1 MKKILVIDDEWKIR
15 KLIKDYLVREGYSVD
30 EAGDGEE
37 GLELFF
43 KNNYDI
49 VILDIMMPKIDGWSV
64 CRKIRE
70 ESQVPIIMLTARADE
85 SDQLFGFELETEIRK
100 LIKDYLVREG
110 YSVDEAGDGEEGLEL
125 FFKNHYDIVILDIM
139 MPKIDGWSV
148 CRKIR
153 EESQVPII
161 MLTARADESDQ
172 LFGFELETDE
182 YMVKPFNPKL
192 LVAKVKA
199 LFRRD
204 GKIAEKAC
212 LQFRDLVVD
221 TSKREVRLGDIVLE
235 LTPKEYDLLYF
246 FIENKGL
253 ALSREKIL
261 NSVWG
266 WDYFG
271 DSRTVDTHIKR
282 LRKKIGDDFIQTVRG
297 FGYKFEGEK

>member
-1 MKKILVIDDEWKIR
+1 MKKILVVDDEWKIR

-37 GLELFF
+37 GLDLFF
-43 KNNYDI
+43 
-49 VILDIMMPKIDGWSV
+49 
-64 CRKIRE
+64 
-70 ESQVPIIMLTARADE
+70 QT
-85 SDQLFGFELETEIRK
+85 T
-100 LIKDYLVREG
+100 
-110 YSVDEAGDGEEGLEL
+110 
-125 FFKNHYDIVILDIM
+125 YDIVILDIM

-182 YMVKPFNPKL
+182 YMIKPFNPKL

-199 LFRRD
+199 LLRRD
-204 GKIAEKAC
+204 GKIVDKTYLE
-212 LQFRDLVVD
+212 FGDLVID
-221 TSKREVRLGDIVLE
+221 TSKREVKLGDVVLE

-282 LRKKIGDDFIQTVRG
+282 LRKKIGDNFIQTVRG
-297 FGYKFEGEK
+297 FGYKFEGDK

>member
-1 MKKILVIDDEWKIR
+1 MKKILVVDDEWKIR

-43 KNNYDI
+43 
-49 VILDIMMPKIDGWSV
+49 
-64 CRKIRE
+64 
-70 ESQVPIIMLTARADE
+70 QT
-85 SDQLFGFELETEIRK
+85 T
-100 LIKDYLVREG
+100 
-110 YSVDEAGDGEEGLEL
+110 
-125 FFKNHYDIVILDIM
+125 YDIVILDIM

-182 YMVKPFNPKL
+182 YMIKPFNPKL

-199 LFRRD
+199 LLRRD
-204 GKIAEKAC
+204 GKIVDKTYLE
-212 LQFRDLVVD
+212 FGDLVID
-221 TSKREVRLGDIVLE
+221 TSKREVKLGDVVLE

-282 LRKKIGDDFIQTVRG
+282 LRKKIGDNFIQTVRV
-297 FGYKFEGEK
+297 FGYKFEGDK

>member
-15 KLIKDYLVREGYSVD
+15 KLIKDYLVREGYIVD

-37 GLELFF
+37 GIEKFF
-43 KNNYDI
+43 SNVYDI

-70 ESQVPIIMLTARADE
+70 ESQIPIIMLTARADE
-85 SDQLFGFELETEIRK
+85 G
-100 LIKDYLVREG
+100 
-110 YSVDEAGDGEEGLEL
+110 
-125 FFKNHYDIVILDIM
+125 
-139 MPKIDGWSV
+139 
-148 CRKIR
+148 
-153 EESQVPII
+153 
-161 MLTARADESDQ
+161 DQ

-182 YMVKPFNPKL
+182 YMTKPFNPKL

-199 LFRRD
+199 LLRRD
-204 GKIAEKAC
+204 GKIVDNAPMS
-212 LQFRDLVVD
+212 FRELMIDGV
-221 TSKREVRLGDIVLE
+221 KREVRLKDEILE

-246 FIENKGL
+246 FIENKGI

-282 LRKKIGDDFIQTVRG
+282 LRKKIGDDYIQTVRG
-297 FGYKFEGEK
+297 FGYKFEG

>member
-1 MKKILVIDDEWKIR
+1 MKKILVVDDEWKIR

-37 GLELFF
+37 GLDLFF
-43 KNNYDI
+43 
-49 VILDIMMPKIDGWSV
+49 
-64 CRKIRE
+64 
-70 ESQVPIIMLTARADE
+70 QT
-85 SDQLFGFELETEIRK
+85 T
-100 LIKDYLVREG
+100 
-110 YSVDEAGDGEEGLEL
+110 
-125 FFKNHYDIVILDIM
+125 YDIVILDIM

-182 YMVKPFNPKL
+182 YMIKPFNPKL

-199 LFRRD
+199 LLRRD
-204 GKIAEKAC
+204 GKIVDKTYLE
-212 LQFRDLVVD
+212 FGDLVID
-221 TSKREVRLGDIVLE
+221 TSKREIKLGDVILE

-282 LRKKIGDDFIQTVRG
+282 LRKKIGDNFIQTVRG
-297 FGYKFEGEK
+297 FGYKFEGDK

>member
-15 KLIKDYLVREGYSVD
+15 KLIKDYLVREGYIVD

-37 GLELFF
+37 GIEKFF
-43 KNNYDI
+43 SNIYDI

-85 SDQLFGFELETEIRK
+85 SDQLFGF
-100 LIKDYLVREG
+100 D
-110 YSVDEAGDGEEGLEL
+110 
-125 FFKNHYDIVILDIM
+125 
-139 MPKIDGWSV
+139 
-148 CRKIR
+148 
-153 EESQVPII
+153 
-161 MLTARADESDQ
+161 
-172 LFGFELETDE
+172 LETDE
-182 YMVKPFNPKL
+182 YRVKPFNPKL

-199 LFRRD
+199 LLRRD
-204 GKIAEKAC
+204 GKIIDKSPMV
-212 LQFRDLVVD
+212 FGDLAID
-221 TSKREVRLGDIVLE
+221 GIKREVRLKDVVLD

-246 FIENKGL
+246 FVENKGI

-282 LRKKIGDDFIQTVRG
+282 LRKKIGDKYVQTVRG
-297 FGYKFEGEK
+297 FGYKFEE

>member
-1 MKKILVIDDEWKIR
+1 MKKILVVDDEWKIR

-43 KNNYDI
+43 
-49 VILDIMMPKIDGWSV
+49 
-64 CRKIRE
+64 
-70 ESQVPIIMLTARADE
+70 QT
-85 SDQLFGFELETEIRK
+85 T
-100 LIKDYLVREG
+100 
-110 YSVDEAGDGEEGLEL
+110 
-125 FFKNHYDIVILDIM
+125 YDIVILDIM

-182 YMVKPFNPKL
+182 YMIKPFNPKL

-199 LFRRD
+199 LLRRD
-204 GKIAEKAC
+204 GKIVDKTYLE
-212 LQFRDLVVD
+212 FGDLVID
-221 TSKREVRLGDIVLE
+221 TSKREVKLGDVVLE

-271 DSRTVDTHIKR
+271 DSRTVDTHIK
-282 LRKKIGDDFIQTVRG
+282 KI
-297 FGYKFEGEK
+297 EKENRR

>member
-1 MKKILVIDDEWKIR
+1 MKKILVVDDEWKIR

-37 GLELFF
+37 GLDLFF
-43 KNNYDI
+43 QTTYDI

-70 ESQVPIIMLTARADE
+70 EA
-85 SDQLFGFELETEIRK
+85 
-100 LIKDYLVREG
+100 
-110 YSVDEAGDGEEGLEL
+110 
-125 FFKNHYDIVILDIM
+125 
-139 MPKIDGWSV
+139 
-148 CRKIR
+148 
-153 EESQVPII
+153 QVPII

-182 YMVKPFNPKL
+182 YMIKPFNPKL

-199 LFRRD
+199 LLRRD
-204 GKIAEKAC
+204 GKIVDKTYLE
-212 LQFRDLVVD
+212 FGDLIID
-221 TSKREVRLGDIVLE
+221 TSKREVKLGDVILE

-282 LRKKIGDDFIQTVRG
+282 LRKKIGDNFIQTVRG
-297 FGYKFEGEK
+297 FGYKFEGDK

>member
-1 MKKILVIDDEWKIR
+1 MKKMLVIDDEWKIR

-85 SDQLFGFELETEIRK
+85 SDQLFGFELET
-100 LIKDYLVREG
+100 
-110 YSVDEAGDGEEGLEL
+110 
-125 FFKNHYDIVILDIM
+125 
-139 MPKIDGWSV
+139 
-148 CRKIR
+148 
-153 EESQVPII
+153 
-161 MLTARADESDQ
+161 
-172 LFGFELETDE
+172 DE

-212 LQFRDLVVD
+212 LQFGDLVVD
-221 TSKREVRLGDIVLE
+221 TSKREVRLGDVVLE

>member
-1 MKKILVIDDEWKIR
+1 MKKILVIDDEWK
-15 KLIKDYLVREGYSVD
+15 
-30 EAGDGEE
+30 
-37 GLELFF
+37 
-43 KNNYDI
+43 
-49 VILDIMMPKIDGWSV
+49 
-64 CRKIRE
+64 
-70 ESQVPIIMLTARADE
+70 
-85 SDQLFGFELETEIRK
+85 IRK

-204 GKIAEKAC
+204 GKITEKAC
-212 LQFRDLVVD
+212 LQFGDLVVD

-282 LRKKIGDDFIQTVRG
+282 LRKKIGDDYIQTVRG

>member
-1 MKKILVIDDEWKIR
+1 MKKILVVDDEWKIR
-15 KLIKDYLVREGYSVD
+15 KLIKDYLVREGCSVD

-37 GLELFF
+37 GLDLFF
-43 KNNYDI
+43 
-49 VILDIMMPKIDGWSV
+49 
-64 CRKIRE
+64 
-70 ESQVPIIMLTARADE
+70 QT
-85 SDQLFGFELETEIRK
+85 T
-100 LIKDYLVREG
+100 
-110 YSVDEAGDGEEGLEL
+110 
-125 FFKNHYDIVILDIM
+125 YDIVILDIM

-182 YMVKPFNPKL
+182 YMIKPFNPKL

-199 LFRRD
+199 LLRRD
-204 GKIAEKAC
+204 GKIVDKTYLE
-212 LQFRDLVVD
+212 FGDLVID
-221 TSKREVRLGDIVLE
+221 TSKREVKLGDVILE

-282 LRKKIGDDFIQTVRG
+282 LRKKIGDNFIQTVRG
-297 FGYKFEGEK
+297 FGYKFEGDK

>member
-1 MKKILVIDDEWKIR
+1 MKKILVVDDEWKIR

-30 EAGDGEE
+30 EAVDGEE

-43 KNNYDI
+43 
-49 VILDIMMPKIDGWSV
+49 
-64 CRKIRE
+64 
-70 ESQVPIIMLTARADE
+70 QT
-85 SDQLFGFELETEIRK
+85 T
-100 LIKDYLVREG
+100 
-110 YSVDEAGDGEEGLEL
+110 
-125 FFKNHYDIVILDIM
+125 YDIVILDIM

-182 YMVKPFNPKL
+182 YMIKPFNPKL

-199 LFRRD
+199 LLRRD
-204 GKIAEKAC
+204 GKIVDKTYLE
-212 LQFRDLVVD
+212 FGDLVID
-221 TSKREVRLGDIVLE
+221 TSKREVKLGDVVLE

-282 LRKKIGDDFIQTVRG
+282 LRKKIGDNFIQTVRG
-297 FGYKFEGEK
+297 FGYKFEGDK

>member
-15 KLIKDYLVREGYSVD
+15 RLIKDFLVREGYTVD

-43 KNNYDI
+43 SNMYD
-49 VILDIMMPKIDGWSV
+49 L
-64 CRKIRE
+64 
-70 ESQVPIIMLTARADE
+70 
-85 SDQLFGFELETEIRK
+85 
-100 LIKDYLVREG
+100 
-110 YSVDEAGDGEEGLEL
+110 
-125 FFKNHYDIVILDIM
+125 VILDIM

-192 LVAKVKA
+192 LVAKVKV
-199 LFRRD
+199 LLKRD
-204 GKIAEKAC
+204 GKIVDKAP
-212 LQFRDLVVD
+212 LIFGKLMID
-221 TSKREVRLGDIVLE
+221 TIKREVKLDDSILE

-246 FIENKGL
+246 FVENKGV

-282 LRKKIGDDFIQTVRG
+282 LRKKIGDEYIQTVRG
-297 FGYKFEGEK
+297 FGYKFEG

>member
-1 MKKILVIDDEWKIR
+1 MKKILVVDDEWKIR

-37 GLELFF
+37 GLDLFF
-43 KNNYDI
+43 
-49 VILDIMMPKIDGWSV
+49 
-64 CRKIRE
+64 
-70 ESQVPIIMLTARADE
+70 QT
-85 SDQLFGFELETEIRK
+85 T
-100 LIKDYLVREG
+100 
-110 YSVDEAGDGEEGLEL
+110 
-125 FFKNHYDIVILDIM
+125 YDIVILDIM

-182 YMVKPFNPKL
+182 YMIKPFNPKL

-199 LFRRD
+199 LLRRD
-204 GKIAEKAC
+204 GKIVDKTYLE
-212 LQFRDLVVD
+212 FGDLIID
-221 TSKREVRLGDIVLE
+221 TSKREVKLGDVILE
-235 LTPKEYDLLYF
+235 LTPKEYNLLYF

-282 LRKKIGDDFIQTVRG
+282 LRKKIGDNFIQTVRG
-297 FGYKFEGEK
+297 FGYKFEGDK

>member
-1 MKKILVIDDEWKIR
+1 MKKILVVDDEWKIR

-43 KNNYDI
+43 
-49 VILDIMMPKIDGWSV
+49 
-64 CRKIRE
+64 
-70 ESQVPIIMLTARADE
+70 QT
-85 SDQLFGFELETEIRK
+85 T
-100 LIKDYLVREG
+100 
-110 YSVDEAGDGEEGLEL
+110 
-125 FFKNHYDIVILDIM
+125 YDIVILDIM

-182 YMVKPFNPKL
+182 YMIKPFNPKL

-199 LFRRD
+199 LLRRD
-204 GKIAEKAC
+204 GKIVDKTYLE
-212 LQFRDLVVD
+212 FGDLVID
-221 TSKREVRLGDIVLE
+221 TSKREVKLGDVVLE

-261 NSVWG
+261 NAVWG

-282 LRKKIGDDFIQTVRG
+282 LRKKIGDNFIQTVRG
-297 FGYKFEGEK
+297 FGYKFEGDK

>member
-1 MKKILVIDDEWKIR
+1 MKKILVVDDEWKIR

-37 GLELFF
+37 GLDLFF
-43 KNNYDI
+43 QTTYDI

-85 SDQLFGFELETEIRK
+85 R
-100 LIKDYLVREG
+100 
-110 YSVDEAGDGEEGLEL
+110 
-125 FFKNHYDIVILDIM
+125 
-139 MPKIDGWSV
+139 
-148 CRKIR
+148 
-153 EESQVPII
+153 
-161 MLTARADESDQ
+161 DQ

-182 YMVKPFNPKL
+182 YMIKPFNPKL

-199 LFRRD
+199 LLRRD
-204 GKIAEKAC
+204 GKIVDKTYLE
-212 LQFRDLVVD
+212 FGDLIID
-221 TSKREVRLGDIVLE
+221 TSKREVKLGDVILE

-282 LRKKIGDDFIQTVRG
+282 LRKKIGDNFIQTVRG
-297 FGYKFEGEK
+297 FGYKFEGDK

>member
-1 MKKILVIDDEWKIR
+1 MKKILVVDYEWKIR

-43 KNNYDI
+43 
-49 VILDIMMPKIDGWSV
+49 
-64 CRKIRE
+64 
-70 ESQVPIIMLTARADE
+70 QT
-85 SDQLFGFELETEIRK
+85 T
-100 LIKDYLVREG
+100 
-110 YSVDEAGDGEEGLEL
+110 
-125 FFKNHYDIVILDIM
+125 YDIVILDIM

-182 YMVKPFNPKL
+182 YMIKPFNPKL

-199 LFRRD
+199 LLRRD
-204 GKIAEKAC
+204 GKIVDKTYLE
-212 LQFRDLVVD
+212 FGDLIID
-221 TSKREVRLGDIVLE
+221 TSKREVKLGDVILE

-282 LRKKIGDDFIQTVRG
+282 LRKKIGDNFIQTVRG
-297 FGYKFEGEK
+297 FGYKFEGDK

>member
-1 MKKILVIDDEWKIR
+1 
-15 KLIKDYLVREGYSVD
+15 
-30 EAGDGEE
+30 
-37 GLELFF
+37 
-43 KNNYDI
+43 
-49 VILDIMMPKIDGWSV
+49 
-64 CRKIRE
+64 
-70 ESQVPIIMLTARADE
+70 
-85 SDQLFGFELETEIRK
+85 
-100 LIKDYLVREG
+100 
-110 YSVDEAGDGEEGLEL
+110 
-125 FFKNHYDIVILDIM
+125 

-182 YMVKPFNPKL
+182 YMIKPFNPKL

-199 LFRRD
+199 LLRRD
-204 GKIAEKAC
+204 GKIVDKTYLE
-212 LQFRDLVVD
+212 FGDLVID
-221 TSKREVRLGDIVLE
+221 TSKREVKLGDVVLE

-282 LRKKIGDDFIQTVRG
+282 LRKKIGDNFIQTVRG
-297 FGYKFEGEK
+297 FGYKFEGDK

>member
-1 MKKILVIDDEWKIR
+1 MKKILVVDDEWKIR
-15 KLIKDYLVREGYSVD
+15 KLIKDYLVRERYSVD

-43 KNNYDI
+43 
-49 VILDIMMPKIDGWSV
+49 
-64 CRKIRE
+64 
-70 ESQVPIIMLTARADE
+70 QT
-85 SDQLFGFELETEIRK
+85 T
-100 LIKDYLVREG
+100 
-110 YSVDEAGDGEEGLEL
+110 
-125 FFKNHYDIVILDIM
+125 YDIVILDIM

-182 YMVKPFNPKL
+182 YMIKPFNPKL

-199 LFRRD
+199 LLRRD
-204 GKIAEKAC
+204 GKIVDKTYLE
-212 LQFRDLVVD
+212 FGDLIID
-221 TSKREVRLGDIVLE
+221 TSKREVKLGDVILE

-282 LRKKIGDDFIQTVRG
+282 LRKKIGDNFIQTVRG
-297 FGYKFEGEK
+297 FGYKFEGDK

>member
-1 MKKILVIDDEWKIR
+1 MKKILIIDDEWKIR
-15 KLIKDYLVREGYSVD
+15 KLIKDYLVREGYTVD

-37 GLELFF
+37 GLERFF
-43 KNNYDI
+43 SNSYDI

-85 SDQLFGFELETEIRK
+85 GDQLFGFELE
-100 LIKDYLVREG
+100 
-110 YSVDEAGDGEEGLEL
+110 A
-125 FFKNHYDIVILDIM
+125 
-139 MPKIDGWSV
+139 
-148 CRKIR
+148 
-153 EESQVPII
+153 
-161 MLTARADESDQ
+161 
-172 LFGFELETDE
+172 DE

-199 LFRRD
+199 LLRRD
-204 GKIAEKAC
+204 GRIVENTPMV
-212 LQFRDLVVD
+212 FGDLMVD
-221 TSKREVRLGDIVLE
+221 GIKREVKLKDVVLD

-246 FIENKGL
+246 FIENKGI

-282 LRKKIGDDFIQTVRG
+282 LRKKIGDEYIQTVRG
-297 FGYKFEGEK
+297 FGYKFEE

>member
-1 MKKILVIDDEWKIR
+1 MKKILVVDDEWKIR

-37 GLELFF
+37 GLDLFF
-43 KNNYDI
+43 
-49 VILDIMMPKIDGWSV
+49 
-64 CRKIRE
+64 
-70 ESQVPIIMLTARADE
+70 QT
-85 SDQLFGFELETEIRK
+85 T
-100 LIKDYLVREG
+100 
-110 YSVDEAGDGEEGLEL
+110 
-125 FFKNHYDIVILDIM
+125 YDIVILDIM

-182 YMVKPFNPKL
+182 YMIKPFNPKL
-192 LVAKVKA
+192 LVVKVKA
-199 LFRRD
+199 LLRRD
-204 GKIAEKAC
+204 GKIVDKTYLE
-212 LQFRDLVVD
+212 FGDLIID
-221 TSKREVRLGDIVLE
+221 TSKREVKLGDVILE

-282 LRKKIGDDFIQTVRG
+282 LRKKIGDNFIQTVRG
-297 FGYKFEGEK
+297 FGYKFEGDK

>member
-1 MKKILVIDDEWKIR
+1 MKKILVVDDEWKIR
-15 KLIKDYLVREGYSVD
+15 KLIKDYLVREGYSVN

-43 KNNYDI
+43 
-49 VILDIMMPKIDGWSV
+49 
-64 CRKIRE
+64 
-70 ESQVPIIMLTARADE
+70 QT
-85 SDQLFGFELETEIRK
+85 T
-100 LIKDYLVREG
+100 
-110 YSVDEAGDGEEGLEL
+110 
-125 FFKNHYDIVILDIM
+125 YDIVILDIM

-182 YMVKPFNPKL
+182 YMIKPFNPKL

-199 LFRRD
+199 LLRRD
-204 GKIAEKAC
+204 GKIVDKTYLE
-212 LQFRDLVVD
+212 FGDLIID
-221 TSKREVRLGDIVLE
+221 TSKREVKLGDVILE

-282 LRKKIGDDFIQTVRG
+282 LRKKIGDNFIQTVRG
-297 FGYKFEGEK
+297 FGYKFEGDR

>member
-1 MKKILVIDDEWKIR
+1 MKKILVVDDEWKIR

-37 GLELFF
+37 GLDLFF
-43 KNNYDI
+43 
-49 VILDIMMPKIDGWSV
+49 
-64 CRKIRE
+64 
-70 ESQVPIIMLTARADE
+70 QT
-85 SDQLFGFELETEIRK
+85 T
-100 LIKDYLVREG
+100 
-110 YSVDEAGDGEEGLEL
+110 
-125 FFKNHYDIVILDIM
+125 YDIVILDIM

-182 YMVKPFNPKL
+182 YMIKPFNPKL

-199 LFRRD
+199 LLRRD
-204 GKIAEKAC
+204 GKIVDKTYLE
-212 LQFRDLVVD
+212 FGDLIID
-221 TSKREVRLGDIVLE
+221 TSKREVKLGDVILE

-282 LRKKIGDDFIQTVRG
+282 LRKRIGDNFIQTVRG
-297 FGYKFEGEK
+297 FGYKFEGDK

>member
-1 MKKILVIDDEWKIR
+1 MKKILVVDDEWKIR

-43 KNNYDI
+43 QTTYDI

-70 ESQVPIIMLTARADE
+70 ESQ
-85 SDQLFGFELETEIRK
+85 G
-100 LIKDYLVREG
+100 
-110 YSVDEAGDGEEGLEL
+110 
-125 FFKNHYDIVILDIM
+125 
-139 MPKIDGWSV
+139 
-148 CRKIR
+148 
-153 EESQVPII
+153 PII

-182 YMVKPFNPKL
+182 YMIKPFNPKL

-199 LFRRD
+199 LLRRD
-204 GKIAEKAC
+204 GKIVDKTYLE
-212 LQFRDLVVD
+212 FGDLVID
-221 TSKREVRLGDIVLE
+221 TSKREVKLGDVVLE

-282 LRKKIGDDFIQTVRG
+282 LRKKIGDNFIQTVRG
-297 FGYKFEGEK
+297 FGYKFEGDK

>member
-1 MKKILVIDDEWKIR
+1 MKKILVVDDEWKIR

-37 GLELFF
+37 GLDLFF
-43 KNNYDI
+43 QTTYDI
-49 VILDIMMPKIDGWSV
+49 VILDIMMPK
-64 CRKIRE
+64 R
-70 ESQVPIIMLTARADE
+70 
-85 SDQLFGFELETEIRK
+85 
-100 LIKDYLVREG
+100 
-110 YSVDEAGDGEEGLEL
+110 
-125 FFKNHYDIVILDIM
+125 
-139 MPKIDGWSV
+139 DGWSV

-182 YMVKPFNPKL
+182 YMIKPFNPKL

-199 LFRRD
+199 LLRRD
-204 GKIAEKAC
+204 GKIVDKTYLE
-212 LQFRDLVVD
+212 FGDLVID
-221 TSKREVRLGDIVLE
+221 TSKREVKLGDVILE

-282 LRKKIGDDFIQTVRG
+282 LRKKIGDNFIQTVRG
-297 FGYKFEGEK
+297 FGYKFEGDK